1 MNIAKQKSQKKK
13 GYTMHGSI
21 YMTFEKG
28 KTIALV
34 NRSAVPRGSSG

>member
-1 MNIAKQKSQKKK
+1 M
-13 GYTMHGSI
+13 YGSI

-34 NRSAVPRGSSG
+34 KKNQWFPGVRGGEGGVVEKSKHRELF